1 MVVKEDA
8 RSLFPGR
15 SALILEGQLDSQ
27 ATETAQSCSGVS
39 RTVNK
44 FASTPPIETTRQG
57 LRRRGRRAR
66 TDNPQLPIRTGGQ
79 ARVLGE
85 EKEEGTSG
93 FVELDT
99 ADPQERVNAPVKSC
113 GLRTSE
119 ITISHT
125 SPLSWHQTRR
135 STAKGRVP
143 RAGQLRT
150 ATVPSGEQNQR
161 VAADRP

>member
-1 MVVKEDA
+1 MVVK
-8 RSLFPGR
+8 GR
-15 SALILEGQLDSQ
+15 PAV
-27 ATETAQSCSGVS
+27 VS
-39 RTVNK
+39 RPECPHTRGPARQPGDRNRPK
-44 FASTPPIETTRQG
+44 LLGRLSNSKEIRIHPPIETTRQG

-66 TDNPQLPIRTGGQ
+66 TDNPQLSIRTGGQ

-125 SPLSWHQTRR
+125 SPFSWHHTRR

-150 ATVPSGEQNQR
+150 ATVPSGERSQR